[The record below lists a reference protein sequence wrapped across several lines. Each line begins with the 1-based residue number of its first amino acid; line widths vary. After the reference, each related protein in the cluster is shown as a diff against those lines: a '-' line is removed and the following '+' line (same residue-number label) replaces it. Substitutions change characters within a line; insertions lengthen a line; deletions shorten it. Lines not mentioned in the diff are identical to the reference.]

1 MNLENNAVIHSFRVV
16 RQTALPELGA
26 VMYVMEHEPTG
37 LHLAWLDREDENR
50 TFNIVFRT
58 LPWNDTGV
66 FHILEHSVLCG
77 SDRYPVKEPFVE
89 LVKNSM
95 NTFLNAMTFP
105 DKTAYPVCST
115 NNKDFINLMRV
126 YMDAVLHPAI
136 YRNPKIFQQEGW
148 HYAFDE
154 AGNPTYKG
162 VVFNEMKGA
171 MANADEALEDAINQA
186 IMPDTPYRYNSGG
199 DPKHIPDL
207 SYEEFIETHR
217 KFYSPSNAY
226 VFLDGNIDIDE
237 VLGILHDEYLK
248 DYGRTEPIPLPPKQA
263 PVNGGSRVVTY
274 EISEEEKGEPRHRI
288 VWAGVVGDYGDRERL
303 LAVHVLHSV
312 IAHNNH
318 SPLPKLILDRGL
330 AEDVIVSMMDSVM
343 QPYAKIEVRNCEEKN
358 LDEIRKLIF
367 DELRRLADEGLD
379 HDEIESTLINTEF
392 LMRERDFASYPLGL
406 VYSFNVIE
414 NWTYGGEPEANLQ
427 IEDYFDHLR
436 QRIGEN
442 YFEQL
447 IREVYL
453 DNPHFCEVILAPS
466 ETAGEERRQEEAVR
480 LRETAAAWT
489 EEERRAYREAEKELD
504 AWQNQEDSP
513 EALQCLPHLTLADIQ
528 DMPEQIPTEVL
539 DVDGTTVLLHDI
551 QCNGI
556 IYVNA
561 FFDITDAT
569 EDELAWISFLTET
582 LGKLDTKT
590 STAME
595 LLRRCHRY
603 CGGLSFT
610 TSAFTRNNSATDYG
624 TKLIVTFST
633 LRKNLEE
640 AVKLVAEILTAT
652 DFADEDAVR
661 KLLMQD
667 RGEMQQDMAMAGHSL
682 GIRRLTAM
690 YTAAGVVNE
699 CTDGLTYYEWMKS
712 KEQSWNP
719 AEFLPKLESSLRGY
733 ACEARM
739 TLSLT
744 GGNAEDA
751 AVLAALFRK
760 GLAPNAESAIPA
772 SDYRVKPW
780 GKRKEG
786 IVIPADVA
794 FAVRGGNICEY
805 GSAWTGELSLAARI
819 ISYAYLWNVIRVQGG
834 AYGSGLTAGTSGLVA
849 CYSYRDPSGA
859 KSLETYTSVG
869 DFLTEFA
876 KSEPDLT
883 GFIIGAVSESS
894 RVMSP
899 RLKATAG
906 DSLYLSGRTYE
917 DRCRERRR
925 VLNSTPESL
934 AQYAAP
940 LAEAIREGGI
950 VIAGGRNQID
960 ACEGLDRV
968 ITV

>member
-1 MNLENNAVIHSFRVV
+1 MNLDKNEVIHSFRVV
-16 RQTALPELGA
+16 RRTALPELGG

-37 LHLAWLDREDENR
+37 LHLAWLDREEENR
-50 TFNIVFRT
+50 TFNIAFRT

-126 YMDAVLHPAI
+126 YMDAVLHPSI
-136 YRNPKIFQQEGW
+136 YRNPMIFRQEGW
-148 HYAFDE
+148 HYSFDE
-154 AGNPTYKG
+154 EGKISYKG

-171 MANADEALEDAINQA
+171 MANADETLEDAINLA

-199 DPKHIPDL
+199 DPKSIPDL
-207 SYEEFIETHR
+207 TYEEFLETHR

-237 VLGILHDEYLK
+237 VLGILQNEYLK
-248 DYGRTEPIPLPPKQA
+248 DFCRTEAILLPPKQQ
-263 PVNGGSRVVTY
+263 PVDGGSRVVTY
-274 EISEEEKGEPRHRI
+274 EVSTEEKDEPRHRI
-288 VWAGVVGDYGDRERL
+288 AWAGVVGDYSDRERL

-312 IAHNNH
+312 LAHNNH
-318 SPLPKLILDRGL
+318 SPLPKIILDRGL
-330 AEDVIVSMMDSVM
+330 AEDVIVSMMDSVR
-343 QPYAKIEVRNCEEKN
+343 QPYAKIEVRNCEAKD
-358 LDEIRKLIF
+358 LDEIRTLVFK
-367 DELRRLADEGLD
+367 ELRRLADEGLD
-379 HDEIESTLINTEF
+379 HDEIESTLTNTEF
-392 LMRERDFASYPLGL
+392 LMRERDCGSYPLGL
-406 VYSFNVIE
+406 LYSFNAIE
-414 NWTYGGEPEANLQ
+414 NWMYGGEPETNLQ
-427 IEDYFDHLR
+427 IGSYFDRLR
-436 QRIGEN
+436 QRIGEG

-447 IREVYL
+447 IRELYL
-453 DNPHFCEVILAPS
+453 ENPHCCEVILEPS
-466 ETAGEERRQEEAVR
+466 ETEGEERRREECAR
-480 LRETAAAWT
+480 LLETEASWT
-489 EEERRAYREAEKELD
+489 EEERHAYQEAEKELD
-504 AWQNQEDSP
+504 AWQNREDSP
-513 EALQCLPHLTLADIQ
+513 EELQCLPHLTLEDIQ
-528 DMPEQIPTEVL
+528 NMPEKIPTEVL
-539 DVDGTTVLLHDI
+539 EVDGSTVLLHDI
-551 QCNGI
+551 QTNGI

-569 EDELAWISFLTET
+569 EEELAWISFLTET

-590 STAME
+590 STAMD
-595 LLRRCHRY
+595 LLNRCHRS

-610 TSAFTRNNSATDYG
+610 TSAFTRNNSAVEYE

-640 AVKLVAEILTAT
+640 AVKLVTEILTET
-652 DFADEDAVR
+652 DFSDEDAVR

-667 RGEMQQDMAMAGHSL
+667 RGEMQQDMAMAGHSI

-699 CTDGLTYYEWMKS
+699 CTDGLTYYEWMK
-712 KEQSWNP
+712 KQEQSWNP
-719 AEFLPKLESSLRGY
+719 AEFLPKLTNALRGY
-733 ACEARM
+733 ASENRM
-739 TLSLT
+739 TLSIT
-744 GGNAEDA
+744 GGSAEDA
-751 AVLAALFRK
+751 ALLTDLFRE
-760 GLAPNAESAIPA
+760 GLRPNEEYAIPV
-772 SDYRVKPW
+772 SDHRVKPW

-786 IVIPADVA
+786 IVIPADVS

-805 GSAWTGELSLAARI
+805 GSSWSGELSLAARI
-819 ISYAYLWNVIRVQGG
+819 VSYAYLWNVIRVQGG
-834 AYGSGLTAGTSGLVA
+834 AYGSGLTAGMSGLVA

-859 KSLETYTSVG
+859 KSLETYTTVG
-869 DFLTEFA
+869 DFLAEFM
-876 KSEPDLT
+876 KSDPDLT

-906 DSLYLSGRTYE
+906 DSLYFGGRTYE

-934 AQYAAP
+934 AQYAKP
-940 LAEAIREGGI
+940 LTDAIREGGI

-968 ITV
+968 ITI